1 MQEELRQQYLD
12 SLPERLAN
20 LKSLARD
27 LRAGKNEAL
36 EQIRMI
42 AHSLYGSG
50 TTFGFP
56 EITAASAKVENAS
69 KAELTRPLA
78 ELGAVLKSVID
89 NARTAAPG
97 QRAMLIVEDDQ
108 ENADLIR
115 SLVSAQYPD
124 LQIDVANSA
133 RIAQEF
139 LVKQAYSIIVLDL
152 VLPDRDGREVLRE
165 IRIDFQLATPV
176 LVLTG
181 VNKDVVRVECMS
193 LGADK
198 VLLKPFEEHALLP
211 VIRQLLDKSNK
222 PELALVPKGNEHL
235 ESDKVAGKVKMDLSG
250 KTLLL
255 AEDDIVQ
262 AKLLQQR
269 LQQEGLSVQHVNN
282 GREAMA
288 ALRTREFSVI
298 ILDVKMPLF
307 SGFEVLERIRG
318 ELGLKA
324 VPVIML
330 TALGSE
336 ADIIRGYDLGANDY
350 ILKPFNPVQVVARV
364 KSLLK

>member
-1 MQEELRQQYLD
+1 MQEELRQQYTDSLQDRLD
-12 SLPERLAN
+12 SL
-20 LKSLARD
+20 KSLVKE
-27 LRAGKNEAL
+27 LRAGKVEAL

-56 EITAASAKVENAS
+56 EITAASAKVEHAS
-69 KAELTRPLA
+69 EAEMTRHLA
-78 ELGAVLKSVID
+78 ELAVVLKSVID
-89 NARTAAPG
+89 KAKISAPFR
-97 QRAMLIVEDDQ
+97 RAMLLIEDDQ
-108 ENADLIR
+108 DTAGLIR
-115 SLVSAQYPD
+115 SLVAAQYPE
-124 LQIDVANSA
+124 LQIDVAGSA
-133 RIAQEF
+133 KVAQEF

-152 VLPDRDGREVLRE
+152 VLPDRDGRDVLRE
-165 IRIDFQLATPV
+165 IRIDFQLQTPV

-198 VLLKPFEEHALLP
+198 VLLKPFEEDTLLQALKL
-211 VIRQLLDKSNK
+211 LLDKSTK
-222 PELALVPKGNEHL
+222 PQLALVPKGNEQH
-235 ESDKVAGKVKMDLSG
+235 EADSAGRVKIDLSG

-255 AEDDIVQ
+255 AEDDVVQ

-269 LQQEGLSVQHVNN
+269 LVQEGLAVQHVNN

-288 ALRTREFSVI
+288 ALRTKEFSII

-307 SGFEVLERIRG
+307 TGFEVLERIRG
-318 ELGLKA
+318 ELGLKT

-330 TALGSE
+330 TAVGSE

-350 ILKPFNPVQVVARV
+350 ILKPFNPVQVIARV